1 MDCMGGDVQ
10 REAVKPWRGERTR
23 QSRSASTTSNNLTQP
38 ASKKKKPTTG
48 NTIGVVMVEVI
59 VMRSTETVIG
69 AELACFLLGA
79 WWLAAPPLPLSPR
92 WASVLWLRL
101 TSERCVVCA
110 DLAVLAYHT
119 YV

>member
-1 MDCMGGDVQ
+1 
-10 REAVKPWRGERTR
+10 
-23 QSRSASTTSNNLTQP
+23 
-38 ASKKKKPTTG
+38 
-48 NTIGVVMVEVI
+48 MVEVI

-69 AELACFLLGA
+69 AELACFFAWCLVASRPSPSSLLPAGRA
-79 WWLAAPPLPLSPR
+79 C
-92 WASVLWLRL
+92 VWLRL